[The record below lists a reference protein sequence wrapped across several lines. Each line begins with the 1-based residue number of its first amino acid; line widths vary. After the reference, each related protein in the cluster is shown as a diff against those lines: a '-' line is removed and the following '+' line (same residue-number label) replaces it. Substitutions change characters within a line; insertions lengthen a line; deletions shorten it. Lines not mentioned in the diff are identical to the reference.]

1 MVGLALGCAATRQG
15 TAPVARETGTDSAA
29 SSSGDE
35 AIAAFYRG
43 KTVRIVVGTSPGGGY
58 DTYARAMARHM
69 SRYFPGSPNVIVE
82 NMPGAGSM
90 LAMNNL
96 YNTLP
101 RDGTVFAHFA
111 GGNLLLQIL
120 GHQAA
125 QYESRRF
132 TFIGAPTPETVVCVA
147 RRDAGVPSLASLRGG
162 SPSLTMGGLAPG
174 STTDNPVAILEKGL
188 GLSLKLV
195 SGYPGTSDIKLAVA
209 RNEVQGV
216 CAGWESL
223 SVTWADLLQPGTP
236 ETVVPLGQAGDK
248 PLADLPDVPL
258 LRSLAQNDEQRTMV
272 EVGLDA
278 QAVMNRTFAAPP
290 DVPADRAAALRRAFG
305 GVLAD
310 PEFRADAAKAK
321 LAVAPVSG
329 EQIEGL
335 VARMYE
341 MSPPVKASLQ
351 ALLLAQ

>member
-1 MVGLALGCAATRQG
+1 MTSGRPIWLALLVVLVGMALGCAAPRQG
-15 TAPVARETGTDSAA
+15 AAPAAREAGPDAAA
-29 SSSGDE
+29 SPSGDE
-35 AIAAFYRG
+35 AVAAFYRG
-43 KTVRIVVGTSPGGGY
+43 KTVRLVVGTSPGGGD

-69 SRYFPGSPNVIVE
+69 SGHIPGSPNVIVE

-111 GGNLLLQIL
+111 GGNLLLQVL

-132 TFIGAPTPETVVCVA
+132 TYIGAPTPETVVCVA
-147 RRDAGVPSLASLRGG
+147 RGDAGVPSLASLRGAA
-162 SPSLTMGGLAPG
+162 PSLTMGGLAPG
-174 STTDNPVAILEKGL
+174 STTDNPATILEKGL

-209 RNEVQGV
+209 RSEVQGV

-223 SVTWADLLQPGTP
+223 SVTWADLLQP
-236 ETVVPLGQAGDK
+236 ETVIPLGQAGEK
-248 PLADLPDVPL
+248 PLAALPDVPL
-258 LRSLAQNDEQRTMV
+258 LRSLALNDEQRTMV
-272 EVGLDA
+272 EVGIDA

-290 DVPADRAAALRRAFG
+290 DVPADRATALRRAFA
-305 GVLAD
+305 GVLGD

-321 LAVAPVSG
+321 
-329 EQIEGL
+329 
-335 VARMYE
+335 
-341 MSPPVKASLQ
+341 
-351 ALLLAQ
+351 